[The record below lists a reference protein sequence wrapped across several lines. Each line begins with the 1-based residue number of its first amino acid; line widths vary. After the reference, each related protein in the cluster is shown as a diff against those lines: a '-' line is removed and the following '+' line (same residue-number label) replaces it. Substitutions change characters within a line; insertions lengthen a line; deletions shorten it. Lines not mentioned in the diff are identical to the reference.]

1 LFIDTRP
8 YLPSWAEDEVR
19 DTIFSYRGIPGY
31 IEDLQ
36 RERADIVAALMPR
49 AGTSLVT
56 TGRIKDGRVRDP
68 TGDAAAK
75 LASHPSIKKIDEL
88 IEYWRLRKERVDQL
102 LPLLNDKERAVIEL
116 YISKAS
122 EVQWPS
128 MGRKELQQ
136 TRRQIIE
143 KAARLW
149 GLVQ

>member
-1 LFIDTRP
+1 MFIDTRP
-8 YLPSWAEDEVR
+8 YLLPGLKMKSETLFSATEEFPAISRTCKGSGRYSSGADAEGR
-19 DTIFSYRGIPGY
+19 YFPG
-31 IEDLQ
+31 DDRQDQ
-36 RERADIVAALMPR
+36 RRQ
-49 AGTSLVT
+49 
-56 TGRIKDGRVRDP
+56 VRDP